1 MPIQAMHVPRLR
13 HTPRERMATWIAQ
26 AAAAWPQQVRII
38 DLTDLTDL
46 SCPDGICCAARG
58 EMLVY
63 RDNQHLN
70 APFVATLVQPLAER
84 LGVGESAPAAPNR

>member
-38 DLTDLTDL
+38 DLTDL

-63 RDNQHLN
+63 RDNRHLT
-70 APFVATLVQPLAER
+70 APFAATLAQPLAER
-84 LGVGESAPAAPNR
+84 LCVGEPAQSMIAVQ

>member
-1 MPIQAMHVPRLR
+1 MFRACGRR
-13 HTPRERMATWIAQ
+13 RARTKAAAWIAQ
-26 AAAAWPQQVRII
+26 AAAAWPQHVRII
-38 DLTDLTDL
+38 DMIDLI
-46 SCPDGICCAARG
+46 CPDGICRTARG

>member
-26 AAAAWPQQVRII
+26 AAAAWPQHVRII
-38 DLTDLTDL
+38 DMIDLI
-46 SCPDGICCAARG
+46 CPDGICRTARG

-70 APFVATLVQPLAER
+70 APFVITLAQPLAER
-84 LGVGESAPAAPNR
+84 LCVGEPAQSMIAVQ